1 MMVSREQLSEI
12 GLDGKRADV
21 YLSLLRIGTGTAMEV
36 AKAAKVKR
44 PTAYDILDDLADKH
58 LVTIGFKGKRRI
70 FSAENPIRLKENIE
84 LQLSHISALLPDLQA
99 LHNIRP
105 NTPRIRYYEGVE
117 GIKAVSE
124 DILTVI
130 TREYFY
136 FGSMKEIIDVTG
148 KEYQRDWVRR
158 RIEKKIWSNAIR
170 IREKETSD
178 NFLKDGPANLRRL
191 RFFPRVIPED
201 IVSLYIYDNKVTI
214 TSAIKECYG
223 MIIESRE
230 LVTLM
235 KALWQMVWSVAEPA

>member
-1 MMVSREQLSEI
+1 MVTRDQLSDI
-12 GLDGKRADV
+12 GLEGKRADV
-21 YLSLLRIGTGTAMEV
+21 YLSLLRLGAGTVMEV

-44 PTAYDILDDLADKH
+44 PTAYDILDDLVEKR
-58 LVTIGFKGKRRI
+58 LVTIGFKGRRRV
-70 FSAENPIRLKENIE
+70 FTAENPVRLKENLE
-84 LQLSHISALLPDLQA
+84 LQMSSINALLPDLQA
-99 LHNIRP
+99 LHNLRP

-117 GIKAVSE
+117 GIKTVSE
-124 DILTVI
+124 DILTVVS
-130 TREYFY
+130 REYFY

-170 IREKETSD
+170 IREKETSN

-201 IVSLYIYDNKVTI
+201 IVGLYIYDNKITI

-223 MIIESRE
+223 LILESRE

-235 KALWQMVWSVAEPA
+235 KGVWQLVWSIAESA